1 MSIPFDFFSSK
12 ETQKQE
18 YTQWDLLDNFTPIA
32 EPAVHKKKV
41 HAPGEGQVITIEGI
55 RIDFPLKPCK
65 HSVEPVPASST
76 NQLLLTQML
85 LRSR

>member
-1 MSIPFDFFSSK
+1 MSSIPFNYFARRK
-12 ETQKQE
+12 TQKQE
-18 YTQWDLLDNFTPIA
+18 LTQTDLLESLVSTA

-65 HSVEPVPASST
+65 HPVESVPDACAYHDT
-76 NQLLLTQML
+76 
-85 LRSR
+85 